1 MTIQRYSQQEKKEK
15 LLQFIKEKKALRK
28 KTKPTLVK
36 TGRKPLVFLVKFRK
50 IQVPRRLVAKIK
62 RMARKVSL
70 PKKRVIT
77 PEASA
82 EIPRVILLSRQ
93 ERKEKLLQ
101 FVKEK
106 KGKLL
111 ETKRR
116 KEEIRLK
123 AIAKKESFKKEK
135 AGARA
140 KILDEK
146 KAKKQAKLVV
156 LEERDAER
164 AELLT
169 RRKKKKEEAQ
179 LKAIVGRKV
188 LQEKSRVLQ
197 AKASV
202 SRKEKKEKILQ
213 FIKGKKEV
221 LSKAKETRQEVH
233 LKALAK
239 RKALA
244 EEKSAAK
251 AKALASQAEK
261 KEKLLQFIRERKTLR
276 KKKFKP
282 TFAKKRRK
290 FSLPSLAKTKK
301 FIGGIVVRVNKVSRE
316 AVVRIKKVVQKAVPA
331 KKKITAEVVVKAPAV
346 KKPKKI
352 GKLKRTVKPVL
363 GKAAKK
369 KIAVPKIELKV
380 LLRKYGLRIFFF
392 LLLLAWL
399 GEVYIFYSKIYFKK
413 QESDEVT
420 VQEEKK
426 PPEKKAEIKV
436 VMRTQDTKF
445 TEIKIVGER
454 DPFSS
459 ELFRT
464 GLLVKQ
470 PKFIGPIRPIIKA
483 KKPTEKPIVIPP
495 LISEG
500 EKLSA
505 LVSVSKPRVPEV
517 SLPSPTCSLRYR
529 GALEIAG
536 IEYLFI
542 EGKKPH
548 QTLIGDTIEGYRLF
562 NKLGDTI
569 YLSKKGNI
577 FQLQREVLLCPL
589 HYRGR
594 LIMDGKE
601 YLFLE
606 GKRTYRVTLGG
617 TAEGYQI
624 IRRIGN
630 ILYLLKDNNIFEL
643 KEE

>member
-1 MTIQRYSQQEKKEK
+1 MSIQ
-15 LLQFIKEKKALRK
+15 
-28 KTKPTLVK
+28 
-36 TGRKPLVFLVKFRK
+36 
-50 IQVPRRLVAKIK
+50 
-62 RMARKVSL
+62 
-70 PKKRVIT
+70 T
-77 PEASA
+77 P
-82 EIPRVILLSRQ
+82 SRQ

-116 KEEIRLK
+116 KEEVK
-123 AIAKKESFKKEK
+123 SEAIA
-135 AGARA
+135 ARN
-140 KILDEK
+140 
-146 KAKKQAKLVV
+146 
-156 LEERDAER
+156 
-164 AELLT
+164 
-169 RRKKKKEEAQ
+169 
-179 LKAIVGRKV
+179 V
-188 LQEKSRVLQ
+188 LQEKRRVLQ

-213 FIKGKKEV
+213 FI
-221 LSKAKETRQEVH
+221 R
-233 LKALAK
+233 
-239 RKALA
+239 
-244 EEKSAAK
+244 
-251 AKALASQAEK
+251 EK
-261 KEKLLQFIRERKTLR
+261 KSLR
-276 KKKFKP
+276 VKKFKP
-282 TFAKKRRK
+282 TFAKKTRK
-290 FSLPSLAKTKK
+290 FPLPFLVKIK
-301 FIGGIVVRVNKVSRE
+301 GVGRGIVVGVKE
-316 AVVRIKKVVQKAVPA
+316 VVKKAVPA
-331 KKKITAEVVVKAPAV
+331 KKEVSAEVAVKASAV
-346 KKPKKI
+346 EKPRKI
-352 GKLKRTVKPVL
+352 GKFKKAVKPVTR
-363 GKAAKK
+363 KPSKRKPAVR
-369 KIAVPKIELKV
+369 KIDSKL

-392 LLLLAWL
+392 LLLLAWI

-413 QESDEVT
+413 QEFEEVA
-420 VQEEKK
+420 VPEEKK
-426 PPEKKAEIKV
+426 PPEKKGEIKV
-436 VMRTQDTKF
+436 VMRTQDPKF

-464 GLLVKQ
+464 GLLVR
-470 PKFIGPIRPIIKA
+470 PPTTRIRDIIIPV
-483 KKPTEKPIVIPP
+483 KPPIVIPP
-495 LISEG
+495 LIPEG

-505 LVSVSKPRVPEV
+505 LARVSKPRVPEIFP
-517 SLPSPTCSLRYR
+517 PSPTCPLRYR

-548 QTLIGDTIEGYRLF
+548 QTLIGDTIEGYHLF

-569 YLSKKGNI
+569 YLSNEGNI

-606 GKRTYRVTLGG
+606 GKRMYRVMLGG
-617 TAEGYQI
+617 TAEGYQV